1 MNTGSFVDFSQT
13 FAIQPCPGRIYRMKV
28 ISIDAPCN
36 GSGKTSLILSILSAF
51 PNTFAFTKF
60 TTIYGDEQFCP
71 AKDHDCAC
79 HRLRGDYNICTDAEV
94 LSKPDTDTGKIW
106 RAGAVQ
112 TLWCVSRP
120 EGYPEMLREY
130 TTNHLRADTPL
141 LVEGSTV
148 ARHLRPA
155 LHVAVVNPLL
165 PKSWWKDNAE
175 QAVYAADLV
184 VVNPH
189 QTGLERQGRQIPTDD
204 IQDVLE
210 RVREKSLRCSL
221 APLGRWEDQR
231 VFEAVARIL
240 RT

>member
-1 MNTGSFVDFSQT
+1 MDSTQT
-13 FAIQPCPGRIYRMKV
+13 FAIQYCAGRIYRMNV

-112 TLWCVSRP
+112 TLWCVSKP

-130 TTNHLRADTPL
+130 TMNHLRANTPL

-148 ARHLRPA
+148 VKHLRST

-165 PKSWWKDNAE
+165 PRSWWKDKAE
-175 QAVYAADLV
+175 QAVAAADFV

-189 QTGLERQGRQIPTDD
+189 QTGPAEKSVDSNEGIE
-204 IQDVLE
+204 DVLE
-210 RVREKSLRCSL
+210 RVREKSLRGSL
-221 APLGRWEDQR
+221 APLDRWKDQR
-231 VFEAVARIL
+231 LFEAVVRIL
-240 RT
+240 KK

>member
-1 MNTGSFVDFSQT
+1 
-13 FAIQPCPGRIYRMKV
+13 MKV

-36 GSGKTSLILSILSAF
+36 GSGKTSLILSILRTF

-94 LSKPDTDTGKIW
+94 LSKPDTDTGRIW
-106 RAGAVQ
+106 RAGALQ

-130 TTNHLRADTPL
+130 TNHLRVDTPL

-148 ARHLRPA
+148 AKHLRPT
-155 LHVAVVNPLL
+155 LHVVVVNPLL

-175 QAVYAADLV
+175 QAIYAADFV

-189 QTGLERQGRQIPTDD
+189 QTGLEDKDVISTDE
-204 IQDVLE
+204 ICDVLE
-210 RVREKSLRCSL
+210 RVRKKSLKGSL
-221 APLGRWEDQR
+221 APLVQWEDQR
-231 VFEAVARIL
+231 LFETVAQVL
-240 RT
+240 KG

>member
-1 MNTGSFVDFSQT
+1 MN
-13 FAIQPCPGRIYRMKV
+13 V

-79 HRLRGDYNICTDAEV
+79 HRLTGDYSICTDAEV
-94 LSKPDTDTGKIW
+94 LSRLDTDTGKIW

-130 TTNHLRADTPL
+130 TTKHLRADTPL

-148 ARHLRPA
+148 AKHLRPT

-165 PKSWWKDNAE
+165 PRSWWKDKAD
-175 QAVYAADLV
+175 QAVYAADFV

-189 QTGLERQGRQIPTDD
+189 QTGLERKDVDSTDD

-210 RVREKSLRCSL
+210 RVREKSLRFSL

-231 VFEAVARIL
+231 VYEAVARIL

>member
-1 MNTGSFVDFSQT
+1 M
-13 FAIQPCPGRIYRMKV
+13 RV

-51 PNTFAFTKF
+51 PNRFAFTKF

-79 HRLRGDYNICTDAEV
+79 HRLRGDYNICTDADV
-94 LSKPDTDTGKIW
+94 LSKPDTDTGKVW
-106 RAGAVQ
+106 RGGALQ
-112 TLWCVSRP
+112 TLWCVSKP

-148 ARHLRPA
+148 ARHLKPA
-155 LHVAVVNPLL
+155 LHVAVINPLL
-165 PKSWWKDNAE
+165 PKSWWKDDAE

-189 QTGLERQGRQIPTDD
+189 QTGLEEKDVDWNGD
-204 IQDVLE
+204 IQQVLE
-210 RVREKSLRCSL
+210 QVRQKSLRGSL
-221 APLGRWEDQR
+221 APLGEWEDQKL
-231 VFEAVARIL
+231 FEAVVGVL
-240 RT
+240 EQ

>member
-1 MNTGSFVDFSQT
+1 
-13 FAIQPCPGRIYRMKV
+13 V

-112 TLWCVSRP
+112 TLWCVSKP

-148 ARHLRPA
+148 AQHLRPT

-165 PKSWWKDNAE
+165 PRSWWKDKAE
-175 QAVYAADLV
+175 QAVAAADFV

-189 QTGLERQGRQIPTDD
+189 QTGPAEKSVDSNEGIE
-204 IQDVLE
+204 DVLE
-210 RVREKSLRCSL
+210 RVREKSLRGSL
-221 APLGRWEDQR
+221 APLDRWKDQR
-231 VFEAVARIL
+231 LFEAVVRIL
-240 RT
+240 KK

>member
-1 MNTGSFVDFSQT
+1 MPTLDGLFHPNV
-13 FAIQPCPGRIYRMKV
+13 AIRLWAVRIYRMRV

-36 GSGKTSLILSILSAF
+36 GSGKTSLVLSVLSAF

-71 AKDHDCAC
+71 ARDHDCAC

-94 LSKPDTDTGKIW
+94 LSKPETDTGKIW

-112 TLWCVSRP
+112 TLWCVSKP
-120 EGYPEMLREY
+120 QGYPEMLREY

-148 ARHLRPA
+148 SKHLRPA
-155 LHVAVVNPLL
+155 LRVAIVNPLL
-165 PKSWWKDNAE
+165 PKSWWKDEAE
-175 QAVYAADLV
+175 QALYAADFV

-189 QTGLERQGRQIPTDD
+189 QTGLEHEDVDSTDD

-210 RVREKSLRCSL
+210 RVLEKSLRFSL
-221 APLGRWEDQR
+221 APLSRWEDQR
-231 VFEAVARIL
+231 VYEAVVGIL

>member
-1 MNTGSFVDFSQT
+1 
-13 FAIQPCPGRIYRMKV
+13 MKV
-28 ISIDAPCN
+28 ISVDAPCN
-36 GSGKTSLILSILSAF
+36 GSGKTSLILSILGAF
-51 PNTFAFTKF
+51 PGTFAFTKF

-79 HRLRGDYNICTDAEV
+79 HRLRGDYSICVDAEV

-106 RAGAVQ
+106 RAGALQ

-130 TTNHLRADTPL
+130 ITNHLRADTPL

-148 ARHLRPA
+148 VRHLRPT
-155 LHVAVVNPLL
+155 LHVAVVNPFL

-175 QAVYAADLV
+175 LAVYEADLV

-189 QTGLERQGRQIPTDD
+189 QTQPGDKDVISTREIS
-204 IQDVLE
+204 DVLE
-210 RVREKSLRCSL
+210 KVRKKALRGCL
-221 APLGRWEDQR
+221 APLDEWEDQR
-231 VFEAVARIL
+231 LFHTIARVL
-240 RT
+240 TESDRESTNTRRPAPPSVQ

>member
-1 MNTGSFVDFSQT
+1 M
-13 FAIQPCPGRIYRMKV
+13 RV

-36 GSGKTSLILSILSAF
+36 GSGKTSLILSILRAF
-51 PNTFAFTKF
+51 PNRFAFTKF

-94 LSKPDTDTGKIW
+94 LSKPDTDTGKVW
-106 RAGAVQ
+106 RGGALQ
-112 TLWCVSRP
+112 TLWCVSKP

-130 TTNHLRADTPL
+130 ITNHLQADTPL

-155 LHVAVVNPLL
+155 LHVVVVNPWL
-165 PKSWWKDNAE
+165 PRSWWKDNAE

-189 QTGLERQGRQIPTDD
+189 QTGLEEKDVDSNGDIREMLEQVRQ
-204 IQDVLE
+204 
-210 RVREKSLRCSL
+210 KSLRGSL
-221 APLGRWEDQR
+221 APLGEWEDQR
-231 VFEAVARIL
+231 LFEAVVGIL
-240 RT
+240 KQ

>member
-1 MNTGSFVDFSQT
+1 MDSTQT
-13 FAIQPCPGRIYRMKV
+13 FAIQCCAGRIYRMNV

-94 LSKPDTDTGKIW
+94 LSRPDTDTGKIW

-148 ARHLRPA
+148 AKHLRPT

-165 PKSWWKDNAE
+165 PKSWWKDKAE
-175 QAVYAADLV
+175 QAVTAADFV

-189 QTGLERQGRQIPTDD
+189 QAGPEDKGVNSNED

-210 RVREKSLRCSL
+210 RVSEKSLRGSL
-221 APLGRWEDQR
+221 APLDRWKDQR
-231 VFEAVARIL
+231 LFEAVVRIL
-240 RT
+240 KK

>member
-1 MNTGSFVDFSQT
+1 M
-13 FAIQPCPGRIYRMKV
+13 RV

-36 GSGKTSLILSILSAF
+36 GSGKTSLILSILGAF

-79 HRLRGDYNICTDAEV
+79 HQLRGDYNICTDAKV
-94 LSKPDTDTGKIW
+94 LSKPDTDTGKVW
-106 RAGAVQ
+106 QAGAVQ

-130 TTNHLRADTPL
+130 TTNHVGADTPL

-148 ARHLRPA
+148 AKHLKPA

-165 PKSWWKDNAE
+165 PRSWWKDQAE
-175 QAVYAADLV
+175 QAVYAADFV
-184 VVNPH
+184 VVNLH
-189 QTGLERQGRQIPTDD
+189 QTEEVEHSDVDSNDNIHA
-204 IQDVLE
+204 VLE
-210 RVREKSLRCSL
+210 RVREKSLSGSL
-221 APLGRWEDQR
+221 APLDRWEDQR
-231 VFEAVARIL
+231 LFESVARIL
-240 RT
+240 KK

>member
-1 MNTGSFVDFSQT
+1 MPF
-13 FAIQPCPGRIYRMKV
+13 RIR
-28 ISIDAPCN
+28 
-36 GSGKTSLILSILSAF
+36 
-51 PNTFAFTKF
+51 FAFTKF

-130 TTNHLRADTPL
+130 TKNHLRADTPL

-148 ARHLRPA
+148 AKHLRPA

-165 PKSWWKDNAE
+165 PRSWWKDQAE
-175 QAVYAADLV
+175 QAVYAADFV

-189 QTGLERQGRQIPTDD
+189 QTGLEDKGVDSTDD
-204 IQDVLE
+204 IQSVLE
-210 RVREKSLRCSL
+210 TSAREIPERVLGTTGPMGRSETVRSDCPDSQGSEGGKPGTGAHLHVASQRCSNKME
-221 APLGRWEDQR
+221 RR
-231 VFEAVARIL
+231 
-240 RT
+240 

>member
-1 MNTGSFVDFSQT
+1 
-13 FAIQPCPGRIYRMKV
+13 MKV

-36 GSGKTSLILSILSAF
+36 GSGKTSLILSILGAF
-51 PNTFAFTKF
+51 PNRFVYTKF

-112 TLWCVSRP
+112 TLWCVSKP

-130 TTNHLRADTPL
+130 TMNHLRAETPL
-141 LVEGSTV
+141 LMEGSTV

-155 LHVAVVNPLL
+155 LHAVVVNPLL
-165 PKSWWKDNAE
+165 PRSWWKDNAE
-175 QAVYAADLV
+175 QVIDAADVV

-189 QTGLERQGRQIPTDD
+189 ETGCENRDAAAEVV
-204 IQDVLE
+204 DVLE
-210 RVREKSLRCSL
+210 GVRV
-221 APLGRWEDQR
+221 
-231 VFEAVARIL
+231 
-240 RT
+240 

>member
-1 MNTGSFVDFSQT
+1 MN
-13 FAIQPCPGRIYRMKV
+13 V

-94 LSKPDTDTGKIW
+94 LSRPDTDTGKIW

-148 ARHLRPA
+148 VKHMRPA

-165 PKSWWKDNAE
+165 PISWWKEEAE
-175 QAVYAADLV
+175 QAVTAADFV
-184 VVNPH
+184 VVNPYR
-189 QTGLERQGRQIPTDD
+189 TGPEDSNADSHGE
-204 IQDVLE
+204 IQNILE
-210 RVREKSLRCSL
+210 RVGEKSLRGSL

-231 VFEAVARIL
+231 LFEAVVRIL
-240 RT
+240 KK

>member
-1 MNTGSFVDFSQT
+1 MN
-13 FAIQPCPGRIYRMKV
+13 V

-112 TLWCVSRP
+112 TLWCVSKP

-130 TTNHLRADTPL
+130 TMNHLRANTPL

-148 ARHLRPA
+148 VKHLRST

-165 PKSWWKDNAE
+165 PRSWWKDKAE
-175 QAVYAADLV
+175 QAVAAADFV

-189 QTGLERQGRQIPTDD
+189 QTDPDGKGIDSNED
-204 IQDVLE
+204 IQNVLE
-210 RVREKSLRCSL
+210 RVREKSVRGSL
-221 APLGRWEDQR
+221 APLDRWKDQR
-231 VFEAVARIL
+231 LFEAVVRIL
-240 RT
+240 KK

>member
-1 MNTGSFVDFSQT
+1 
-13 FAIQPCPGRIYRMKV
+13 MKV

-36 GSGKTSLILSILSAF
+36 SSGKTSVILSILSAF
-51 PNTFAFTKF
+51 PNTFAVTKF

-79 HRLRGDYNICTDAEV
+79 HRLQGDYSICTDAEV

-106 RAGAVQ
+106 RAGALQ

-130 TTNHLRADTPL
+130 ITNHLRADTPL
-141 LVEGSTV
+141 LMEGSTV

-165 PKSWWKDNAE
+165 PRSWWKDNAE
-175 QAVYAADLV
+175 QAVYAADFV

-189 QTGLERQGRQIPTDD
+189 QTGLEDNNDVVLTDD
-204 IQDVLE
+204 IGGVLE
-210 RVREKSLRCSL
+210 RVREKSLRGSL
-221 APLGRWEDQR
+221 APLGQWEDR
-231 VFEAVARIL
+231 RLFETVAQVL
-240 RT
+240 KQ

>member
-1 MNTGSFVDFSQT
+1 
-13 FAIQPCPGRIYRMKV
+13 MKV

-36 GSGKTSLILSILSAF
+36 GSGKTSLILAILRAF

-79 HRLRGDYNICTDAEV
+79 HRLRGDYNICTDAV
-94 LSKPDTDTGKIW
+94 TLSKPDTDTGKIW
-106 RAGAVQ
+106 QAGAIQ

-120 EGYPEMLREY
+120 EGYPEMLHEY
-130 TTNHLRADTPL
+130 ITNHLRPDTPL

-148 ARHLRPA
+148 ARHLTPG

-165 PKSWWKDNAE
+165 PRSWWKENSE
-175 QAVYAADLV
+175 QAVCAADFV

-189 QTGLERQGRQIPTDD
+189 EPELGNNDVVSAGDTRDLLEK
-204 IQDVLE
+204 
-210 RVREKSLRCSL
+210 VREKSLIGSQ
-221 APLGRWEDQR
+221 APLDQWEDQR
-231 VFEAVARIL
+231 LFAAVTQFL
-240 RT
+240 RA

>member
-1 MNTGSFVDFSQT
+1 MN
-13 FAIQPCPGRIYRMKV
+13 V

-36 GSGKTSLILSILSAF
+36 GSGKTSLVLSILSAF

-112 TLWCVSRP
+112 TLWCVSKP

-130 TTNHLRADTPL
+130 TMNHLRANTPL

-148 ARHLRPA
+148 VKHLRPT

-165 PKSWWKDNAE
+165 PRSWWKDKAE
-175 QAVYAADLV
+175 QAVAAADFV

-189 QTGLERQGRQIPTDD
+189 QTGLDGKGIDSNED
-204 IQDVLE
+204 IQNVLE
-210 RVREKSLRCSL
+210 RVREKSVRGSL
-221 APLGRWEDQR
+221 APLDRWKDQR
-231 VFEAVARIL
+231 LFEAVVRIL
-240 RT
+240 KA

>member
-1 MNTGSFVDFSQT
+1 MDSSET
-13 FAIQPCPGRIYRMKV
+13 FAIHCCAGRIYRMNV

-36 GSGKTSLILSILSAF
+36 GSGKTSLVLSILSAF

-130 TTNHLRADTPL
+130 ITNHLRADTPL
-141 LVEGSTV
+141 LVEGSSV
-148 ARHLRPA
+148 AKHLRPA

-165 PKSWWKDNAE
+165 PRSWWKYKAE
-175 QAVYAADLV
+175 QALDAADFV

-189 QTGLERQGRQIPTDD
+189 KTGPEDKGVDSNGD
-204 IQDVLE
+204 IQNVLE
-210 RVREKSLRCSL
+210 RVREKSMRASL
-221 APLGRWEDQR
+221 APLGRWDDQR
-231 VFEAVARIL
+231 LFEAVVRIL
-240 RT
+240 KK

>member
-1 MNTGSFVDFSQT
+1 
-13 FAIQPCPGRIYRMKV
+13 MKV

-79 HRLRGDYNICTDAEV
+79 HRLRGDYNICTDADV

-106 RAGAVQ
+106 RAGAIQ
-112 TLWCVSRP
+112 TLWCVSKP

-130 TTNHLRADTPL
+130 TMNHLRGETPL
-141 LVEGSTV
+141 LMEGSTV

-155 LHVAVVNPLL
+155 LHAVVVNPFL

-175 QAVYAADLV
+175 QAIDAADVV

-189 QTGLERQGRQIPTDD
+189 QTGLENKDAASEAEVV
-204 IQDVLE
+204 DVLE
-210 RVREKSLRCSL
+210 RVWEKSLRGSL
-221 APLGRWEDQR
+221 ESLDRWEDQR
-231 VFEAVARIL
+231 LFEMVARVIKGWP
-240 RT
+240 RGRADSDGASFQI

>member
-1 MNTGSFVDFSQT
+1 
-13 FAIQPCPGRIYRMKV
+13 MKV

-51 PNTFAFTKF
+51 PNRFAFTKF

-106 RAGAVQ
+106 RAGALQ

-130 TTNHLRADTPL
+130 ITNHLRTNTPL
-141 LVEGSTV
+141 LMEGSTV

-184 VVNPH
+184 VVNAH
-189 QTGLERQGRQIPTDD
+189 QTEPEDKDPASTDE
-204 IQDVLE
+204 IGDVLE
-210 RVREKSLRCSL
+210 RVRGKSLRGSL
-221 APLGRWEDQR
+221 APLGQWEDQR
-231 VFEAVARIL
+231 LFETVARVL
-240 RT
+240 KE

>member
-1 MNTGSFVDFSQT
+1 MN
-13 FAIQPCPGRIYRMKV
+13 V

-112 TLWCVSRP
+112 TLWCVSKP

-148 ARHLRPA
+148 VKHMRPT

-165 PKSWWKDNAE
+165 PRSWWKDKAE
-175 QAVYAADLV
+175 QAVAAADFV

-189 QTGLERQGRQIPTDD
+189 QTGPAEKSVDSNEGIE
-204 IQDVLE
+204 DVLE
-210 RVREKSLRCSL
+210 RVREKSLRGSL
-221 APLGRWEDQR
+221 APLDRWKDQR
-231 VFEAVARIL
+231 LFEAVVRIL
-240 RT
+240 KK